1 MFPPSWRIMKNITFL
16 QKFEFNIVNYFSPLV
31 ENVIFIV
38 NILTTLDNLFWKRK
52 NNNVLFDS
60 DLMNTTK
67 GWVPRFDLIS
77 THLEN

>member
-1 MFPPSWRIMKNITFL
+1 MFPPSRSILKNITFIH
-16 QKFEFNIVNYFSPLV
+16 KFEFDIVNSFSPLV

-38 NILTTLDNLFWKRK
+38 NTLDNLFWKRK